1 MSTIA
6 SHKQILHLFFKINNI
21 PVDKVKLQIVGGRV
35 RNTLFRTKQVHA
47 TMGIYDGRTLD
58 FKFLAEAGKVKPVT
72 FLRLNEHGWDTLGQM
87 IMTNDNLI
95 KNNPSLVRRFVRASI
110 RGWKESMKPENI
122 DEAVQHRDQKFP
134 ERNPEASGRQG
145 AIQRIPSAR

>member
-72 FLRLNEHGWDTLGQM
+72 FLRLNEHGWGYT
-87 IMTNDNLI
+87 
-95 KNNPSLVRRFVRASI
+95 RADDHD
-110 RGWKESMKPENI
+110 K
-122 DEAVQHRDQKFP
+122 
-134 ERNPEASGRQG
+134 
-145 AIQRIPSAR
+145 